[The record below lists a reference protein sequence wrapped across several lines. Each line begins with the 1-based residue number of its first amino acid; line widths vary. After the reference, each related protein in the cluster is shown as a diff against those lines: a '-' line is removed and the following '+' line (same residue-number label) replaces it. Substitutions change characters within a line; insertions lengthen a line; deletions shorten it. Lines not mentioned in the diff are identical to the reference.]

1 MRTNS
6 VRNAVKIESGMDA
19 GTSPAFEREPGLG
32 AEGGAISQIVSR
44 ALSLKPR
51 GAVGNDGMIV
61 KNLSAKLRVHLVA
74 RPIHP
79 WDRDRPKNE
88 RIDLFVQQC
97 LEDVSNAIPKL
108 FRSMPELDELEAIV
122 LDPRG
127 KKTVISG
134 VVKRADALSSCGFSA
149 GMKLRSM
156 GLAFARSN
164 SGFERLDESFVVIP
178 NKMVRASHES
188 PSQE

>member
-1 MRTNS
+1 M
-6 VRNAVKIESGMDA
+6 
-19 GTSPAFEREPGLG
+19 
-32 AEGGAISQIVSR
+32 
-44 ALSLKPR
+44 
-51 GAVGNDGMIV
+51 
-61 KNLSAKLRVHLVA
+61 
-74 RPIHP
+74 
-79 WDRDRPKNE
+79 
-88 RIDLFVQQC
+88 
-97 LEDVSNAIPKL
+97 
-108 FRSMPELDELEAIV
+108 EAIV

-134 VVKRADALSSCGFSA
+134 VVKRADALSSSGFSA

-178 NKMVRASHES
+178 NKMERVSHES